1 MTTTLLPPQTAHA
14 SHMRRLGYEL
24 GPIIQPAQIPLDRQP
39 NVPLQGHVV
48 LMPHGDLQPLEIPAQ
63 LRRNRREGVPKAMR
77 MYPTADSLA
86 QPIHDRVDS
95 P

>member
-1 MTTTLLPPQTAHA
+1 MSTLLLPPQTAHA
-14 SHMRRLGYEL
+14 SHMRRFGYEL
-24 GPIIQPAQIPLDRQP
+24 GPIIQPAQIPLDRQS

-48 LMPHGDLQPLEIPAQ
+48 LMPHSGPEPLEVPAQ
-63 LRRNRREGVPKAMR
+63 LGGNRREGVPKAMR